1 MKKLFT
7 LLLSVA
13 LLSAAACTPAPAPD
27 GGKEQEQIPSQPETP
42 SQPEIPETPDTPET
56 PEVPETPDTPQ
67 TPETPDTPE
76 PVSFRLMSFNILQAT
91 SETAGHE
98 WASVRKAACI
108 KMFRDIKPDI
118 VCVQESRKT
127 QCSDLASA
135 LTQYSQIK
143 YPKDGIESNGGQR
156 NLIMYNNQKFFVI
169 EWGKFWFSEDGTAS
183 GGRWGDD
190 ATTQK
195 MTIYVHFR
203 EMATGREFW
212 VYDTHFFAKCNV
224 ETTRGHCVEMSLE
237 SIKEKVGDEG
247 VVFFCGDLNMQP
259 DNPILKPMFDYMKH
273 AATHADE
280 SDGVSTITYNG
291 FRETNLKVLDHIFYR
306 NATAHTYKVV
316 NSQTAYGTKWISDH
330 YPIYADV
337 EF

>member
-108 KMFRDIKPDI
+108 KM
-118 VCVQESRKT
+118 
-127 QCSDLASA
+127 
-135 LTQYSQIK
+135 YSQIK

-224 ETTRGHCVEMSLE
+224 ETTRGHCVEMSLA

>member
-118 VCVQESRKT
+118 VCVQ
-127 QCSDLASA
+127 
-135 LTQYSQIK
+135 
-143 YPKDGIESNGGQR
+143 
-156 NLIMYNNQKFFVI
+156 
-169 EWGKFWFSEDGTAS
+169 
-183 GGRWGDD
+183 
-190 ATTQK
+190 
-195 MTIYVHFR
+195 
-203 EMATGREFW
+203 
-212 VYDTHFFAKCNV
+212 
-224 ETTRGHCVEMSLE
+224 
-237 SIKEKVGDEG
+237 
-247 VVFFCGDLNMQP
+247 
-259 DNPILKPMFDYMKH
+259 
-273 AATHADE
+273 
-280 SDGVSTITYNG
+280 
-291 FRETNLKVLDHIFYR
+291 
-306 NATAHTYKVV
+306 
-316 NSQTAYGTKWISDH
+316 
-330 YPIYADV
+330 
-337 EF
+337 